1 MATKDFRASQIRTS
15 QIIGS
20 GSQSGKPTILV
31 VSASD
36 SSGFNG
42 EALDNSTLLANVGS
56 DVFLFVTGSKN
67 TRTAVTLFGGDV
79 VISGTMYADKQ
90 VVEVDLATTGSLSI
104 SGSLHVSQ
112 SATIYEGLV
121 VNESGEGGPE
131 NDFRVES
138 DGEDEALFLDAS
150 ANTLYINK
158 GETAFTTIIGSTNDE
173 AVRVG
178 SAGVVFNEDGH
189 ATNDF
194 RVESDTEP
202 HALFV
207 DAGAN
212 ELHINSG
219 ETAFLTT
226 IHNVDGEAVS
236 ITATEVVINDD
247 GVSTIDLRAETNNKT
262 HALFID
268 AGSDQ
273 VLILSG
279 GGVESPDESSATD
292 LAFFVS
298 GTIGSK
304 DSTNKGTAV
313 FGGDVVVSGTHY
325 GLDDIVISS
334 NATISGSNLDIANK
348 VRHIGDT
355 STNISFDTEVIEFSL
370 AGDGGLMLD
379 RSPSGAWP
387 HTTFNLEGNNFDF
400 GVVGNDGHVKLYLSG
415 NSATT
420 QNLYLSASQ
429 VLIGA
434 DYRTAFAPPV
444 GDDTVFFVSG
454 VIGSKDS
461 TNKGTAVFGGD
472 VVVSGTLFANDGG
485 GSLGLQSTSTGT
497 ALKLRHDSDDF
508 VDFSVNSSGM
518 LTIAAAGSAAGGGVK
533 IDVENSITLD
543 VNEAEE
549 GIYYA
554 DGGTNL
560 LQIYNDGSQNVKF
573 QISQGSKTLEM
584 EESDGT
590 SLLKAGND
598 QILILSGGGATS
610 YNEAAGSDVN
620 FYVSGTAGSMGS
632 STKGTAVFGGD
643 VVVSGTLS
651 GGSPLVVAG
660 GLQITGTLDV
670 SSSSAIKS
678 TSLSGSLTKL
688 IDGTSYLI
696 AGANVTIATGSSG
709 AVTIASTGGGAA
721 DAVGW
726 TGPANSVIATTGSLN
741 IGTTSA
747 TPGDSDIFLSANGA
761 AVFNEQGA
769 SVDFRVESNTK
780 SNALLVDGSTDQVLI
795 LSGGASSSTNEAVGA
810 DVNFYVSGSTSSA
823 STSARGTSLFG
834 GDLVASGTI
843 LPGTDLGSN
852 LGAPTR
858 RFGNIYTGDL
868 HLRNERGNWT
878 IVEEADYL
886 CVVNNLTGKKFKMA
900 LIPLDDD

>member
-1 MATKDFRASQIRTS
+1 
-15 QIIGS
+15 
-20 GSQSGKPTILV
+20 
-31 VSASD
+31 
-36 SSGFNG
+36 
-42 EALDNSTLLANVGS
+42 
-56 DVFLFVTGSKN
+56 
-67 TRTAVTLFGGDV
+67 
-79 VISGTMYADKQ
+79 
-90 VVEVDLATTGSLSI
+90 
-104 SGSLHVSQ
+104 
-112 SATIYEGLV
+112 
-121 VNESGEGGPE
+121 
-131 NDFRVES
+131 
-138 DGEDEALFLDAS
+138 
-150 ANTLYINK
+150 
-158 GETAFTTIIGSTNDE
+158 
-173 AVRVG
+173 
-178 SAGVVFNEDGH
+178 
-189 ATNDF
+189 
-194 RVESDTEP
+194 
-202 HALFV
+202 
-207 DAGAN
+207 
-212 ELHINSG
+212 
-219 ETAFLTT
+219 
-226 IHNVDGEAVS
+226 
-236 ITATEVVINDD
+236 
-247 GVSTIDLRAETNNKT
+247 
-262 HALFID
+262 
-268 AGSDQ
+268 
-273 VLILSG
+273 
-279 GGVESPDESSATD
+279 
-292 LAFFVS
+292 
-298 GTIGSK
+298 
-304 DSTNKGTAV
+304 
-313 FGGDVVVSGTHY
+313 
-325 GLDDIVISS
+325 
-334 NATISGSNLDIANK
+334 
-348 VRHIGDT
+348 
-355 STNISFDTEVIEFSL
+355 
-370 AGDGGLMLD
+370 
-379 RSPSGAWP
+379 
-387 HTTFNLEGNNFDF
+387 
-400 GVVGNDGHVKLYLSG
+400 
-415 NSATT
+415 
-420 QNLYLSASQ
+420 
-429 VLIGA
+429 
-434 DYRTAFAPPV
+434 
-444 GDDTVFFVSG
+444 
-454 VIGSKDS
+454 
-461 TNKGTAVFGGD
+461 
-472 VVVSGTLFANDGG
+472 
-485 GSLGLQSTSTGT
+485 
-497 ALKLRHDSDDF
+497 
-508 VDFSVNSSGM
+508 M